1 MDAFKNRRLTAFVVL
16 LVLYTAQETRGIS
29 AYLKQIGPSSLRFSD
44 ANPVPA
50 SFTLPE
56 ILIERQSPTNAP
68 ENAIPT
74 TTSTETNSVSST
86 SFVGPIPL
94 AQQSNQPTVLTAQSP
109 ANPAPTPSASDLLPV
124 SPQMLTEYF
133 KPVADG
139 TNAASSVVVPVP
151 VAPVGFTPPVARPSS
166 RATYS
171 TP

>member
-1 MDAFKNRRLTAFVVL
+1 MDAFKNRRLTTFAVL
-16 LVLYTAQETRGIS
+16 LVLYTAQETHGIS

-56 ILIERQSPTNAP
+56 ILVERLSHTNAP
-68 ENAIPT
+68 ENAIST
-74 TTSTETNSVSST
+74 TTSADTNSVSST
-86 SFVGPIPL
+86 PFVGPLPL
-94 AQQSNQPTVLTAQSP
+94 AQPTVLTTEPS

-139 TNAASSVVVPVP
+139 TNAASVVVPVP
-151 VAPVGFTPPVARPSS
+151 VMPVGFTPPVARPSS

>member
-1 MDAFKNRRLTAFVVL
+1 MDALKNRRLTAIAVL

-29 AYLKQIGPSSLRFSD
+29 AYLKQIGPAPLRFSN
-44 ANPVPA
+44 ASPIPA

-56 ILIERQSPTNAP
+56 ILIERQSHTNAP
-68 ENAIPT
+68 EIIIPT
-74 TTSTETNSVSST
+74 TTSENTNGVSFT
-86 SFVGPIPL
+86 PFVGPLP
-94 AQQSNQPTVLTAQSP
+94 PTLPSVLTTESP
-109 ANPAPTPSASDLLPV
+109 ANPAPTSSASDMLPV

-139 TNAASSVVVPVP
+139 TNAASVVVPVP
-151 VAPVGFTPPVARPSS
+151 VAPVGFTPPVAIPSS

>member
-16 LVLYTAQETRGIS
+16 LVLYTVQETRGIS

-56 ILIERQSPTNAP
+56 ILIERQSHTNAP
-68 ENAIPT
+68 ETTVPT
-74 TTSTETNSVSST
+74 TTSDNTNSVSS
-86 SFVGPIPL
+86 SPFVGPLPL
-94 AQQSNQPTVLTAQSP
+94 AQPTVLTAQSP
-109 ANPAPTPSASDLLPV
+109 ANAAPTPSASDLLPV